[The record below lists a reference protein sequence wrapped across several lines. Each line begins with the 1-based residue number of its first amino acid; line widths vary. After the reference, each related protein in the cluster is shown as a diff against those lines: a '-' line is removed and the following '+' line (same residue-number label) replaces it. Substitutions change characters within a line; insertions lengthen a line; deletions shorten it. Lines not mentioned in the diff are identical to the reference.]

1 MLEKIKE
8 ILGMCLVYVR
18 NGYNYLKDAF
28 AQVELFNKI
37 YAYLDGIWP
46 LHGKFRLDFAITIAI
61 ALLALLILALIFGGI
76 SRAKKRKVRFYVDGK
91 LYAVTKTKLKRPIVY
106 PDAPTKEGFEF
117 AGWYIGKKLKKQPK
131 KKLKKKRLKLY
142 AKFVEAA
149 NVVSAEEPAVQ
160 PVEAI
165 PQVEELVKEVEV
177 QPVVAPVVV
186 APVVQESEV
195 AVQPEVVEVIEPSGV
210 VEEVIEIPNTV
221 TLGDLYDDIRF
232 EMLGYERASSF
243 KKMGVVRKHVIAEMF
258 EKDGQIYLYL
268 AANPSLMMQKGFNV
282 EAFTQQEFA
291 IVPCK
296 KVIKT
301 VEDAEEAKALIKEVM
316 TLNHLVKSEIVC
328 AKKVVSD
335 EQTRKNGF
343 AFYVKNEV
351 VVTSSTDYYK
361 ILRAIVLSYSASKLR
376 KMPANVENKMILK
389 IFKKEE
395 KVFLYLALDADKEG
409 LEFVGYDKNFIDTPA
424 MFEIKTA
431 EDCFKANELID
442 KLMYVYGMDKNP
454 EQAEISIEDT
464 VEASC
469 GFGYRIRR

>member
-8 ILGMCLVYVR
+8 ILVICLNFIKGVY
-18 NGYNYLKDAF
+18 NNLKDAF

-61 ALLALLILALIFGGI
+61 ALLAILILALIFGGI

-106 PDAPTKEGFEF
+106 PDVPTKEGFEF

-160 PVEAI
+160 PIEVK
-165 PQVEELVKEVEV
+165 PQVEEPVKEVEV
-177 QPVVAPVVV
+177 QPVVVPEVAAPVVEENTV
-186 APVVQESEV
+186 AIQPKVDEV
-195 AVQPEVVEVIEPSGV
+195 EQSGV

-258 EKDGQIYLYL
+258 EKDEQIYLYL
-268 AANPSLMMQKGFNV
+268 AANPSLMKQKGFNV

-351 VVTSSTDYYK
+351 VVTSSADYYK

-376 KMPANVENKMILK
+376 KIPANVENKMILK

-395 KVFLYLALDADKEG
+395 KVYLYLALDADKEG

-454 EQAEISIEDT
+454 EQAEISLEDT

>member
-1 MLEKIKE
+1 MLETLKKVYDVCVNFVLSTYEKVKTWLSNIDWLNGFYQKVKGVWPFE
-8 ILGMCLVYVR
+8 DKFKFEYVTLIFVALIL
-18 NGYNYLKDAF
+18 
-28 AQVELFNKI
+28 I
-37 YAYLDGIWP
+37 
-46 LHGKFRLDFAITIAI
+46 
-61 ALLALLILALIFGGI
+61 LILALIFGGI
-76 SRAKKRKVRFYVDGK
+76 SRGKKRKVRFYVDGK
-91 LYAVTKTKLKRPIVY
+91 VYAVTKTKLKRAIDFPQDPV
-106 PDAPTKEGFEF
+106 KEGFEF
-117 AGWYIGKKLKKQPK
+117 AGWYVDKKFKKPAK
-131 KKLKKKRLKLY
+131 IKLRKKRLKLY
-142 AKFVEAA
+142 AKFDKVERVA
-149 NVVSAEEPAVQ
+149 
-160 PVEAI
+160 
-165 PQVEELVKEVEV
+165 
-177 QPVVAPVVV
+177 VAP
-186 APVVQESEV
+186 APVTNIAPTQSVETPVQIEVPTAPQSE
-195 AVQPEVVEVIEPSGV
+195 EVIEPIEEVVEPVGV
-210 VEEVIEIPNTV
+210 IEEVIDATEV
-221 TLGDLYDDIRF
+221 SSLGSLYDDIRF
-232 EMLGYERASSF
+232 EMLSYERASSF

-258 EKDGQIYLYL
+258 ERDEQIYLYL
-268 AANPSLMMQKGFNV
+268 AADPALMAQKGYNV
-282 EAFTQQEFA
+282 EAYSQQEFA

-301 VEDAEEAKALIKEVM
+301 VEDAEEAKKLIKEVM

-376 KMPANVENKMILK
+376 KLPVGAENKMILK

-464 VEASC
+464 VETNC